1 MTIQLDFVPGT
12 LCDERMWG
20 RLLPLLGDGFT
31 FNHVPLHK
39 ARSREQMQEL
49 IAAHSAPKANLVAFS
64 LGAYLAVEYTLA
76 NPQRVNSLVII
87 ASSAKG
93 LLEKEKATRLRII
106 PLLEKNHYTGM
117 TQMRLREILAPEHLN
132 DPAIVGVIQQMAIDL
147 GKDVL
152 LTQFRTT
159 IERPDLMRRTGE
171 LGCPVMVVAAEQDKL
186 VAADDIREI
195 TAHYPAARLHM
206 LTEGTGH
213 MIPLE
218 APQVLA
224 DHLLAFYHHAATTT
238 TTATTPSR

>member
-1 MTIQLDFVPGT
+1 MMRLDFVPGT

-20 RLLPLLGDGFT
+20 RLLPLLGDGFE

-49 IAAHSAPKANLVAFS
+49 ISAHAAPKANLVAFS
-64 LGAYLAVEYTLA
+64 LGAYLAVEFALA
-76 NPQRVNSLVII
+76 NPERVNSLVII

-93 LLEKEKATRLRII
+93 LQEKEKATRLRII
-106 PLLEKNHYTGM
+106 PLLEKNQYTGM
-117 TQMRLREILAPEHLN
+117 TQMRLREILAPEHMD
-132 DPAIVGVIQQMAIDL
+132 DPAIVDVIQQMAVEL

-171 LGCPVMVVAAEQDKL
+171 LRCPVMIVASEQDKL
-186 VAADDIREI
+186 VAADDVREFTTYNA
-195 TAHYPAARLHM
+195 TAQLHM

-218 APQVLA
+218 APQALA
-224 DHLLAFYHHAATTT
+224 DHLLAFYNEKL
-238 TTATTPSR
+238 

>member
-1 MTIQLDFVPGT
+1 MTTRLDFVPGT
-12 LCDERMWG
+12 LCDERMWD
-20 RLLPLLGDGFT
+20 RLLPLLGDGFE

-49 IAAHSAPKANLVAFS
+49 IGAHSAPKANLVSFS
-64 LGAYLAVEYTLA
+64 LGAYLAVEYALTH
-76 NPQRVNSLVII
+76 PERVNSLVII

-93 LLEKEKATRLRII
+93 LQEKEKTTRLRII
-106 PLLEKNHYTGM
+106 PLLEKNHYSGM
-117 TQMRLREILAPEHLN
+117 TQMRLREILAPEHLD
-132 DPAIVGVIQQMAIDL
+132 DPQIVDVIQHMAIDL

-171 LGCPVMVVAAEQDKL
+171 LRCPVMVVASEQDKL
-186 VAADDIREI
+186 VPADDISEF
-195 TAHYPAARLHM
+195 TTYNPAIQLHM

-224 DHLLAFYHHAATTT
+224 SHLLDFYH
-238 TTATTPSR
+238 